1 MRWFGPR
8 RQDAAAHA
16 PRCATC
22 RHFDNAPASLEAA
35 FPNLAAMSSGYG
47 SVRSHDGICAV
58 RGLYLPA
65 ADGCGQHDAAVWP
78 TAA

>member
-1 MRWFGPR
+1 MRWFGPT
-8 RQDAAAHA
+8 RQEKAARG

-47 SVRSHDGICAV
+47 SVRSHDGICGAL
-58 RGLYLPA
+58 GLYLPA
-65 ADGCGQHDAAVWP
+65 TDGCEQHAAALPV
-78 TAA
+78 AA